1 MSNSTIALTT
11 AEKKTPLAL
20 SLKEDCKSKK
30 KSDDAGVKA
39 HRLLA
44 EAGYRSTDLMSP
56 LTKGSTCDQEA
67 WEYFEAAYKESL
79 TDSALKLYN
88 YDNTNGL
95 SDRQKVERRRV
106 QRRFTHMTGNWKK
119 GLVRLEKAIAKEEG
133 HVVAAKASF
142 ETKLHDKLSTIVKQL
157 EGRDVFNGNLLAL
170 SNSLRDSLTHIKLK

>member
-20 SLKEDCKSKK
+20 SLKDDCKAKE

-44 EAGYRSTDLMSP
+44 EAGYVSTDLMSP
-56 LTKGSTCDQEA
+56 LTKGSTCSQEA

-79 TDSALKLYN
+79 SKAALKLYN
-88 YDNTNGL
+88 YDSTNGL
-95 SDRQKVERRRV
+95 SDLQKVERRRV

-119 GLVRLEKAIAKEEG
+119 GLFRLEEARDKAEG
-133 HVVAAKASF
+133 LVVAKPSF
-142 ETKLHDKLSTIVKQL
+142 EPKLHDKLSTIVKQL